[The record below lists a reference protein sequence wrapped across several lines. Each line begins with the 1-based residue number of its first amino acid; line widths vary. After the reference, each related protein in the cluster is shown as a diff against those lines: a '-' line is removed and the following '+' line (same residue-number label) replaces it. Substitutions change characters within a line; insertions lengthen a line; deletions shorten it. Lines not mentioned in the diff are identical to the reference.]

1 MLIISRMTSCF
12 LTNSREAMRQTVVG
26 DNNNKEKT
34 KKGKLLCAKKHQKK
48 KKKKMLYPNYN
59 EGQCESFQY
68 SAWTWDRQFS
78 AVVFTNTK
86 ASLGNIFMGW
96 EILNA

>member
-1 MLIISRMTSCF
+1 MF
-12 LTNSREAMRQTVVG
+12 LWPRFKHSYSPKLLLFSREAMRQTVVG

-59 EGQCESFQY
+59 EGMRE
-68 SAWTWDRQFS
+68 
-78 AVVFTNTK
+78 
-86 ASLGNIFMGW
+86 
-96 EILNA
+96 

>member
-1 MLIISRMTSCF
+1 
-12 LTNSREAMRQTVVG
+12 MRQTVVG

-59 EGQCESFQY
+59 EGRKEATRTLMHGNTTASTIY
-68 SAWTWDRQFS
+68 SS
-78 AVVFTNTK
+78 
-86 ASLGNIFMGW
+86 I
-96 EILNA
+96 I

>member
-1 MLIISRMTSCF
+1 
-12 LTNSREAMRQTVVG
+12 MRQTVVG

-59 EGQCESFQY
+59 EGQYIYIWIFYFICS
-68 SAWTWDRQFS
+68 WDCHDCI
-78 AVVFTNTK
+78 AN
-86 ASLGNIFMGW
+86 
-96 EILNA
+96 